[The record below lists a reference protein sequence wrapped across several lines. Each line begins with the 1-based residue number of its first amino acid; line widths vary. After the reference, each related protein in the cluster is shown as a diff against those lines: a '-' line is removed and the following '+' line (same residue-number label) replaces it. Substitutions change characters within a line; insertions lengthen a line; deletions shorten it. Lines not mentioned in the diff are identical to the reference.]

1 MGAMKHRSR
10 PVHMG
15 RLRARS
21 LMKAQDRGTAA
32 AILALWFVVNK

>member
-1 MGAMKHRSR
+1 MD
-10 PVHMG
+10 

-21 LMKAQDRGTAA
+21 LMKAQDRGIEA